1 MEKFIL
7 TGPCKRTKG
16 EVKISGAKNS
26 VLALLAASILF
37 NKKVKLENVPFV
49 TDVMTMITLLRIL
62 KKYGHLH
69 NKHLPLVVNVL
80 LFLLLMGLETGFIRR
95 G

>member
-49 TDVMTMITLLRIL
+49 TDVMTMITLLRRLGSNVQIDFQ
-62 KKYGHLH
+62 KKQ
-69 NKHLPLVVNVL
+69 
-80 LFLLLMGLETGFIRR
+80 
-95 G
+95 